1 MCSQTVERFFILL
14 RETFSYSIPFTLID
28 KYVEGAL
35 VEILAVFGPVYY
47 AVFRKVFRNETFKT
61 FI

>member
-1 MCSQTVERFFILL
+1 M
-14 RETFSYSIPFTLID
+14 LID

-35 VEILAVFGPVYY
+35 VEILAVFGPIYY